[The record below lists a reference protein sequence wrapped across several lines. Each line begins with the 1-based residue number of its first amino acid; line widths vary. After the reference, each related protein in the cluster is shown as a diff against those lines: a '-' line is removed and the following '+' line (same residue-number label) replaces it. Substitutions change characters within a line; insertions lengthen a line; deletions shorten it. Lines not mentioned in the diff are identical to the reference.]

1 MNYLDIFFS
10 ICYNYSTRNC
20 NIQYMEVIQMAMTY
34 ESVVQAA
41 RKKFLNTDVSS
52 VPGTLAFQINLI
64 GKVEGIFYIEI
75 KDGRVHVEPYEY
87 YDRNAI
93 LTMNATNFMKLING
107 KLDPVIAFTT
117 GKLKVD
123 GDVNAAL
130 EIVKFLK

>member
-10 ICYNYSTRNC
+10 ICYNYSARNC

-52 VPGTLAFQINLI
+52 VQGTLAFQINLI

-130 EIVKFLK
+130 EIVKFLI

>member
-1 MNYLDIFFS
+1 
-10 ICYNYSTRNC
+10 
-20 NIQYMEVIQMAMTY
+20 MAMTY

-41 RKKFLNTDVSS
+41 RKKFLNVDVSS
-52 VPGTLAFQINLI
+52 VQGTLAFQINLV

-93 LTMNATNFMKLING
+93 LTMNATNFTKLING

-123 GDVNAAL
+123 GDINAAL

>member
-1 MNYLDIFFS
+1 
-10 ICYNYSTRNC
+10 
-20 NIQYMEVIQMAMTY
+20 MAMTY
-34 ESVVQAA
+34 DSVVQAT

-52 VPGTLAFQINLI
+52 VQGTLAFQINLI

-75 KDGRVHVEPYEY
+75 KDGQVHVEPYEY
-87 YDRNAI
+87 YDRNA
-93 LTMNATNFMKLING
+93 TNFTKLING

-130 EIVKFLK
+130 ELIKFIK

>member
-1 MNYLDIFFS
+1 
-10 ICYNYSTRNC
+10 
-20 NIQYMEVIQMAMTY
+20 MAMTY

-41 RKKFLNTDVSS
+41 RKRFSDVDVSS

-75 KDGRVHVEPYEY
+75 KDGRVNVEPYEY

-93 LTMNATNFMKLING
+93 LTMNATNFTKLING
-107 KLDPVIAFTT
+107 KLDPVLAFTT

-123 GDVNAAL
+123 GDINAAL
-130 EIVKFLK
+130 EMIKFIR

>member
-1 MNYLDIFFS
+1 
-10 ICYNYSTRNC
+10 
-20 NIQYMEVIQMAMTY
+20 MAMTY

-52 VPGTLAFQINLI
+52 VQGTLAFQINLI

-130 EIVKFLK
+130 EIAKFLK

>member
-1 MNYLDIFFS
+1 MVGTKWMKVPATAFAFS
-10 ICYNYSTRNC
+10 LLITTKQLRR
-20 NIQYMEVIQMAMTY
+20 QQ
-34 ESVVQAA
+34 QAT
-41 RKKFLNTDVSS
+41 RKKFLNADVSS
-52 VPGTLAFQINLI
+52 VSGTLAFQINLI

-75 KDGRVHVEPYEY
+75 KDGQVHVEPYEY

-93 LTMNATNFMKLING
+93 LTVNATNFTKLING

-130 EIVKFLK
+130 ELIKFIK